1 MDSERSD
8 NKKLEEKAEKD
19 YSEYRLKRLLEI
31 LLEAD
36 LKRLDD
42 LCQREKD
49 QKMPASL
56 KNNLTHGV

>member
-42 LCQREKD
+42 LCQRGKD
-49 QKMPASL
+49 QKTPASL

>member
-1 MDSERSD
+1 MDSQRSD

-42 LCQREKD
+42 LYQREKD
-49 QKMPASL
+49 QKMPVSL
-56 KNNLTHGV
+56 KNIK